1 MTKRKN
7 IKRIIMLTLLGYLI
21 LCYTSCVNE
30 QAADNSIISVR
41 VRYGSGIFMKNENPE
56 ANN

>member
-1 MTKRKN
+1 
-7 IKRIIMLTLLGYLI
+7 MLTLLGYLI